1 MDHLQIQCL
10 FIVSLAPSFWRTRIK
25 KTMAAHKRDRDLQED
40 FTEDSLSAE
49 KRSKRLKHD
58 TKQDLKSTSSSAS
71 SSASSTSAALQ
82 ESNPNEGTLIT
93 TDTTTEQHTQPTKS
107 TPEEAVAYLLPHL
120 VRLQSMYNKSQ
131 KKVEELKK
139 INIVL
144 LNTCSKLIS
153 EKKKLET
160 EVSLS
165 NHRVALSGSKPYNGI
180 KEKSFVVAP

>member
-1 MDHLQIQCL
+1 
-10 FIVSLAPSFWRTRIK
+10 
-25 KTMAAHKRDRDLQED
+25 MAAHKRDRDLQED
-40 FTEDSLSAE
+40 FTEDSLSAAT
-49 KRSKRLKHD
+49 RSKRLKHD
-58 TKQDLKSTSSSAS
+58 TKQD
-71 SSASSTSAALQ
+71 
-82 ESNPNEGTLIT
+82 TLIT